1 MDKRKENGGARTN
14 AGRKPKAEEQKL
26 IEKLSPLDQT
36 ALNKFGIALKG
47 GEKWAIE
54 LFFKYMYG
62 LPKQSIEADVKQT
75 MINWVEQKT
84 YNDSNS

>member
-1 MDKRKENGGARTN
+1 MEQHGGKRDK

-26 IEKLSPLDQT
+26 VEKLSPLEDT
-36 ALNKFGIALKG
+36 AHKALKDAVNA

-62 LPKQSIEADVKQT
+62 LPKQTVDLNNNIKGEIPIDKWFQ
-75 MINWVEQKT
+75 
-84 YNDSNS
+84 

>member
-1 MDKRKENGGARTN
+1 MEQHGGKRDK

-26 IEKLSPLDQT
+26 VEKLSPLEDN
-36 ALNKFGIALKG
+36 AHKALKDAVNA

-62 LPKQSIEADVKQT
+62 LPKQTVDLNNNIKGEIPIDKWFQ
-75 MINWVEQKT
+75 
-84 YNDSNS
+84 

>member
-1 MDKRKENGGARTN
+1 MEDKRKNNGGHKN
-14 AGRKPKAEEQKL
+14 SGRKPKVEEQKL
-26 IEKLSPLDQT
+26 IEKLSPLEET

-84 YNDSNS
+84 YNDSNR